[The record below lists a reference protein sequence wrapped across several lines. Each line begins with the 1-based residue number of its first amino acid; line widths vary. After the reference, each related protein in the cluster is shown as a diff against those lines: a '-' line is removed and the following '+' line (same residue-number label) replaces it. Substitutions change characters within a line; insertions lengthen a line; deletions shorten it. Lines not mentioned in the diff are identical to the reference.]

1 MIKAVIFDV
10 DGVLIDSF
18 EANLKFF
25 QDLMIYA
32 GYQPPTREQY
42 LRMFH
47 MNMMRVIQELVPDGT
62 SEDHQ
67 RLWEMGRDRVVKH
80 DSSLVKLPAGINEV
94 IAELDKTFKLGI
106 VTSRVKT
113 GVFEHPELFKF
124 KEYFKS
130 VISYEDTDKHKPDPE
145 PLLLA
150 AQQLEVEPS
159 ECAYIGD
166 TETDVVAAHA
176 AGMKIVIYSDLQISG
191 ADACTANFKDIPKRI
206 DEL

>member
-25 QDLMIYA
+25 QDLMMHA
-32 GYQPPTREQY
+32 GYEIPTREQY
-42 LRMFH
+42 RKMFH
-47 MNMMRVIQELVPDGT
+47 LNMMRVIQELVPGGV
-62 SEDHQ
+62 SEEHE
-67 RLWEMGRDRVVKH
+67 RLWKMGRDRVIKH

-106 VTSRVKT
+106 VTGRVKT
-113 GVFEHPELFKF
+113 GVFEHPELFKL

-130 VISYEDTDKHKPDPE
+130 AVSYEDTDKHKPDPE

-159 ECAYIGD
+159 ECIYIGD
-166 TETDVVAAHA
+166 TETDVIAAYA
-176 AGMKIVIYSDLQISG
+176 AGMKVVIYSDLQING
-191 ADACTANFKDIPKRI
+191 ADACTSTFADLPKI
-206 DEL
+206 INEL